1 MLTVFKQIFTWWNQ
15 QTFGTRLQ
23 IFFSGKLVGEDK
35 NGNKYYESKS
45 GRRWVI
51 YNGEVEASKI
61 PDEWYSW
68 IHRIG
73 NKIENVQH
81 LKKYKWQKKHLPNL
95 TGTQY
100 AYQPKSLNIEFNK
113 KKENRDY
120 KAWNPK
126 ELSSKIK

>member
-1 MLTVFKQIFTWWNQ
+1 MLTIFKQIFTWWNQ

-61 PDEWYSW
+61 PNEWYSW
-68 IHRIG
+68 MHYIK
-73 NKIENVQH
+73 NKIENEH
-81 LKKYKWQKKHLPNL
+81 ELKKYGWQKKHLPNQ
-95 TGTQY
+95 TGSNNSY
-100 AYQPKSLNIEFNK
+100 HPKKYDNLK
-113 KKENRDY
+113 KKY
-120 KAWNPK
+120 KSWK
-126 ELSSKIK
+126 S

>member
-1 MLTVFKQIFTWWNQ
+1 MLTVFKQIFTWWNH

-61 PDEWYSW
+61 PNEWYSW
-68 IHRIG
+68 MHYMN
-73 NKIENVQH
+73 NKIENDH
-81 LKKYKWQKKHLPNL
+81 NLKKYDWQKEHLPNQ
-95 TGTQY
+95 TGSENSY
-100 AYQPKSLNIEFNK
+100 HPKKYNNAFK
-113 KKENRDY
+113 KKY
-120 KAWNPK
+120 KSWK
-126 ELSSKIK
+126 S